1 VSQSA
6 NLQRVTDNIGDIV
19 LRFCVA
25 RLKWNPD
32 FTADE
37 LRRYVAGGVRHGTV
51 LAPDSPSRILR
62 ELRRQGRVDYVVV
75 NRAASLYRV
84 VAVRA

>member
-1 VSQSA
+1 MTQAA
-6 NLQRVTDNIGDIV
+6 NLQRVSAKIGDV
-19 LRFCVA
+19 VWRFCVRRMRHHA
-25 RLKWNPD
+25 PFNMVDLVAHV
-32 FTADE
+32 TAIMPFI
-37 LRRYVAGGVRHGTV
+37 
-51 LAPDSPSRILR
+51 APDSPSRILR